1 MDINKLTDLKIKIEK
16 LTFENQKKIL
26 KLFLD
31 NNINI
36 SENNNGTFILMN
48 NLTPNMYEKLTNY
61 MDYIE
66 NQENIL
72 KKGEQE
78 MNKLNKIYFKKDTK
92 GNN

>member
-48 NLTPNMYEKLTNY
+48 ELKPNMYEKLTNY

-66 NQENIL
+66 NQENML

>member
-48 NLTPNMYEKLTNY
+48 ELKPNMYEKLINY

-66 NQENIL
+66 NQENML

>member
-48 NLTPNMYEKLTNY
+48 ELKPEMYEKLISY

-66 NQENIL
+66 NQENML

>member
-48 NLTPNMYEKLTNY
+48 NLTPDMYEKLTNY

>member
-48 NLTPNMYEKLTNY
+48 NLTPDMYEKLTI
-61 MDYIE
+61 DIH
-66 NQENIL
+66 L
-72 KKGEQE
+72 KCLKVG
-78 MNKLNKIYFKKDTK
+78 KITGRLLNE
-92 GNN
+92 GSECNS

>member
-1 MDINKLTDLKIKIEK
+1 
-16 LTFENQKKIL
+16 
-26 KLFLD
+26 
-31 NNINI
+31 
-36 SENNNGTFILMN
+36 MN
-48 NLTPNMYEKLTNY
+48 NLTPDMYEKLTNY

-66 NQENIL
+66 NQENML

>member
-48 NLTPNMYEKLTNY
+48 ELKPEMYEKLISY

>member
-48 NLTPNMYEKLTNY
+48 NLTPDMYEKLTNY

-92 GNN
+92 DNN